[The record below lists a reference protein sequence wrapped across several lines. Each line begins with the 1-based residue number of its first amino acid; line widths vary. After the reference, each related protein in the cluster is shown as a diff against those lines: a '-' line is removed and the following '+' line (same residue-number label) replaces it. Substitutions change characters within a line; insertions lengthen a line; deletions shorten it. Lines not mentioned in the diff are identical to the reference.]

1 MSITKNNPY
10 GMKFIPERAE
20 LYRKLGYWGEATLL
34 DAWNFSALR
43 HPDKTAII
51 DSQGAALTFKETDAE
66 AARIAR
72 VLLDIGVNQGDVVS
86 LQLPGWVEFLPI
98 YIGCL
103 KAGAV
108 VNPIPPNLRYQE
120 LLYILATC
128 ESKVIFTPCFF
139 RKFRY
144 DHMLARLCRKLDTLH
159 TAIVV
164 HKERGECRRSGDCVP
179 ALDELLE
186 NAKPLSRDEIE
197 ERQAG
202 LGGRALAAVMF
213 TSGSE
218 GEPKGVML
226 THDNILSSE
235 ESFAAHLAIS
245 QYDTMLM
252 PAPITHATGFHHGV
266 TLPFMVGATSVVQD
280 VFRPEQSLE
289 LIEKYRCTVSMASPS
304 FLYDMLRV
312 MPDREFDLSSL
323 RYFLC
328 GGAPVDPIMMERALA
343 FGINASMVYG
353 STESVPHVACR
364 YADIL
369 AGRGDAGGVA
379 MPGIE
384 VKAVRRD
391 GNAACC
397 GEEGEELSR
406 GPQVTVGYMKQAELT
421 EKALDA
427 EGWFHSGDLCLIDAE
442 GLIAI
447 TGRLKDMI
455 IRGGENIS
463 SLEVENILLRHPDI
477 REAAVVAMPDPR
489 LTERACAYVVLED
502 GAAPLALQQLVEFLN
517 GQDISKFKFPE
528 RLEILNEFPRTASGK
543 IRKGILR
550 RWIAEK
556 LQDELSQGCRQIL

>member
-1 MSITKNNPY
+1 MSMKENNPY
-10 GMKFIPERAE
+10 GMKFIPERTE
-20 LYRKLGYWGEATLL
+20 LYRKQGYWGNATLL
-34 DAWNFSALR
+34 DSWNFSVLR
-43 HPDKTAII
+43 HPDKAAII
-51 DSQGAALTFKETDAE
+51 DSHGAALTFGQADDE
-66 AARIAR
+66 AARVAR
-72 VLLDIGVNQGDVVS
+72 VLLDIGVKRGDVVS

-98 YIGCL
+98 YIGCM

-120 LLYILATC
+120 LLHILSTC
-128 ESKVIFTPCFF
+128 ESKVIFAPCFF
-139 RKFRY
+139 RKFSY
-144 DHMLARLCRKLDTLH
+144 DTMLARLCKKLASLH
-159 TAIVV
+159 TAVVV
-164 HKERGECRRSGDCVP
+164 HKGDAPAPDACVP
-179 ALDELLE
+179 SMNELL
-186 NAKPLSRDEIE
+186 ADAAPLPKTEVDKLQE
-197 ERQAG
+197 G
-202 LGGRALAAVMF
+202 LTGSSLAAVMF

-235 ESFAAHLAIS
+235 EAFAAHLAIS
-245 QYDTMLM
+245 QFDVMLM

-266 TLPFMVGATSVVQD
+266 TMPFMVGATSVVQD
-280 VFRPEQSLE
+280 VFCPEQSLE
-289 LIEKYRCTVSMASPS
+289 LIEKYRCTVSMASPP

-312 MPDREFDLSSL
+312 LPERKFDLGSL

-343 FGINASMVYG
+343 AGINTSVVYG
-353 STESVPHVACR
+353 STESVPHVACK
-364 YADIL
+364 YSDIL
-369 AGRGDAGGVA
+369 ARRGDIGGVG

-384 VKAVRRD
+384 VKSIDRS
-391 GNAACC
+391 GNTVGC

-406 GPQVTVGYMKQAELT
+406 GPQVTVGYMKHPELT
-421 EKALDA
+421 EKALDD
-427 EGWFHSGDLCLIDAE
+427 EGWFHSGDLCLSDAE
-442 GLIAI
+442 GLITI

-477 REAAVVAMPDPR
+477 REVAVVGMPDPR

-502 GAAPLALQQLVEFLN
+502 GAKSMTMQDMVEFLS

-528 RLEILNEFPRTASGK
+528 RLELLKEFPRTASGK

-550 RWIAEK
+550 KEIAAKIMQEA
-556 LQDELSQGCRQIL
+556 